1 LSFFVYDASAMIA
14 KRIAK
19 KPFSGLDRGQSLV
32 FQEFMQMWV
41 GYKLV
46 KVLRIFGLQPTGIRE
61 GLQSW
66 SPDLAILFMFFKDKT
81 QRILDLLFDK
91 TDHDGNFSAIKFGAK
106 SNIEKIKDN
115 TLFLVMLTWL
125 QQLQQYFYN
134 CPERDKNCN

>member
-1 LSFFVYDASAMIA
+1 
-14 KRIAK
+14 
-19 KPFSGLDRGQSLV
+19 
-32 FQEFMQMWV
+32 
-41 GYKLV
+41 
-46 KVLRIFGLQPTGIRE
+46 
-61 GLQSW
+61 
-66 SPDLAILFMFFKDKT
+66 MFFKDKT